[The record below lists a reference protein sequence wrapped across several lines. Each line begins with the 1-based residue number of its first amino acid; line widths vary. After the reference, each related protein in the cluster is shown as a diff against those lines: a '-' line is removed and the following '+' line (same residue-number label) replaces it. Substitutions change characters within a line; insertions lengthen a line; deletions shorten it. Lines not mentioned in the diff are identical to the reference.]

1 MTWFRVLP
9 AVGRRAVVALGV
21 AALLV
26 GTTPVV
32 RGQQPA
38 ATPAPPDPLM
48 FNLDVPLLLIYS
60 VKPDKTADF
69 ESVWAAIKAGLAKSE
84 KPELKTFGEGLN
96 LFRADTP
103 APAAG
108 APPVPAIYI
117 FRIDAPSKTI
127 SYNPV
132 KLLYESGI
140 FKYEEATPL
149 YDKFKET
156 YTGIQFW
163 PMVKVGG

>member
-1 MTWFRVLP
+1 MKWSRVLP

-21 AALLV
+21 AALL
-26 GTTPVV
+26 GAPAMAY
-32 RGQQPA
+32 GQQPA
-38 ATPAPPDPLM
+38 ATPAPPDPLK

-69 ESVWAAIKAGLAKSE
+69 ESVWAAIKEGLAKSD

-96 LFRADTP
+96 LFKADTP
-103 APAAG
+103 APPAG
-108 APPVPAIYI
+108 SPPVPAIYL

-149 YDKFKET
+149 YEKFKDT

-163 PMVKVGG
+163 PMVKIGG